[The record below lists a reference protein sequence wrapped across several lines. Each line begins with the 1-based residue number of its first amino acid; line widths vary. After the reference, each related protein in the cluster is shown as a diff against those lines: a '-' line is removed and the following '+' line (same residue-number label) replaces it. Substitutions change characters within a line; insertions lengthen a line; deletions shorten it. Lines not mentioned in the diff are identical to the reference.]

1 MIIQGRIMDNYKYK
15 PHDPKVGRTRIII
28 WGSLIGIIILVV
40 WAYFAQIDQVTR
52 ATGTIIA
59 SARTQDIQ
67 AVEGGVL
74 TEILVKEGKDVTKGQ
89 LIVTLEEERA
99 QAAVANSGSKIAA
112 LKAKLARLEAEIF
125 ERPLVFPEGIKNY
138 SEYIK
143 NQTQLYNRR
152 KQAIDQ
158 DVSSLQKMMVL
169 AQQELSMN
177 EPLLSYGDVSQADV
191 IKLRRQVAEIQAQIT
206 NKRNKYFEEAQLEM
220 TKAQEELNTELEQL
234 RDHSQVLEE
243 KKLFAPTDGTVKN
256 ILVTTIG
263 GVVKP
268 GEIIMEIL
276 PTSSDLIVEAKVSP
290 VDIAYVKEQQVASVK
305 LDAYDYSIFGAMT
318 GNVVYISPDTL
329 MEQTPK
335 GEEPY
340 YRIQIKITG
349 AELVGRRDEIVIKPG
364 MTASVDIKAR
374 QRSVLSYLT
383 KPLTKTFSEGLGER

>member
-1 MIIQGRIMDNYKYK
+1 MDNYKYK

-349 AELVGRRDEIVIKPG
+349 AEFSGRRDEIVIKPG
-364 MTASVDIKAR
+364 MTASVDIKSR

>member
-1 MIIQGRIMDNYKYK
+1 M
-15 PHDPKVGRTRIII
+15 
-28 WGSLIGIIILVV
+28 
-40 WAYFAQIDQVTR
+40 
-52 ATGTIIA
+52 
-59 SARTQDIQ
+59 
-67 AVEGGVL
+67 
-74 TEILVKEGKDVTKGQ
+74 TEILVKEGEDVTKGQ

-112 LKAKLARLEAEIF
+112 LKAKIARLEAEIF

-138 SEYIK
+138 SEYIE

-335 GEEPY
+335 GKEPY

>member
-1 MIIQGRIMDNYKYK
+1 MDNYKHK
-15 PHDPKVGRTRIII
+15 FHDPKVGRTRIII
-28 WGSLIGIIILVV
+28 WGSLVGIIALVV

-52 ATGTIIA
+52 AKGTIIA

-74 TEILVKEGKDVTKGQ
+74 TEILVKEGEDVTKGQ

-112 LKAKLARLEAEIF
+112 LKAKIARLEAEIF
-125 ERPLVFPEGIKNY
+125 ERPLIFPEGIKNY
-138 SEYIK
+138 SEYIE

-206 NKRNKYFEEAQLEM
+206 NKRNKYFEEAQSEM
-220 TKAQEELNTELEQL
+220 TKAQEDLDTELEQL
-234 RDHSQVLEE
+234 RDHSQVLGE
-243 KKLFAPTDGTVKN
+243 KNLFAPTDGKVNN

-268 GEIIMEIL
+268 GEIIMQIL
-276 PTSSDLIVEAKVSP
+276 PTSSDLIVEAKIKP
-290 VDIAYVKEQQVASVK
+290 VDIAYVKEQQDATVK
-305 LDAYDYSIFGAMT
+305 LDAYDYSIFGAMNGT
-318 GNVVYISPDTL
+318 VTYISPDTL

-340 YRIQIKITG
+340 YRVQIKITG
-349 AELVGRRDEIVIKPG
+349 AEFSGRSDEIVIKPG
-364 MTASVDIKAR
+364 MTASVDIKAQ

-383 KPLTKTFSEGLGER
+383 KPITKTFSEGLGER

>member
-1 MIIQGRIMDNYKYK
+1 MDNYKYK

-290 VDIAYVKEQQVASVK
+290 VDIAYVNEQQVASVK